1 MLSVTKFQTTSPLYA
16 RTAARRAVELY
27 VHSFSSEKER
37 TKKADQRALPFGIP
51 CRFAAHLF
59 GSLGCFAPLSQR
71 RASKALFSEISCIRV
86 KETRIHKGGAS
97 PQVFAAFFKP
107 QTRDFHQTKSSS
119 RALAE
124 CEQSEQ
130 FRHLKR
136 LAVLREAER
145 VKGEA
150 LTRFFGYFFDARQKS
165 NTRQG
170 RRSVAATTHR

>member
-1 MLSVTKFQTTSPLYA
+1 MF
-16 RTAARRAVELY
+16 AV
-27 VHSFSSEKER
+27 
-37 TKKADQRALPFGIP
+37 
-51 CRFAAHLF
+51 
-59 GSLGCFAPLSQR
+59 
-71 RASKALFSEISCIRV
+71 
-86 KETRIHKGGAS
+86 
-97 PQVFAAFFKP
+97 FFKP

-170 RRSVAATTHR
+170 RRSVAAKRTDKSKFEQKSRRFATKTAFFLFIKSS